1 MSCVA
6 IHLCNL
12 AAAISCAGNANVCK
26 IVPCKP
32 YKIKKRVREAIQ
44 AQSTMQAM
52 LILERSQAI
61 GANAIHHAIM
71 AKATIREND
80 EKGTGECAIQKAI
93 CATVIRSVGDA
104 FIIGSTSNANMFI
117 TLLYIHTYKFTFKL
131 IKNIRVYPKHQTIE
145 FVYYGFWNV
154 I

>member
-44 AQSTMQAM
+44 AQSTKQAM

-61 GANAIHHAIM
+61 DANAIHHAIM
-71 AKATIREND
+71 AKATIRESD
-80 EKGTGECAIQKAI
+80 EKGAGECAIHKAI
-93 CATVIRSVGDA
+93 CATVIGSVGDA
-104 FIIGSTSNANMFI
+104 IIIGSSSNANI
-117 TLLYIHTYKFTFKL
+117 TLLYIHTYKSTFKL
-131 IKNIRVYPKHQTIE
+131 IKNTGTITL
-145 FVYYGFWNV
+145 
-154 I
+154 